1 MIFVGLTI
9 LNHRKY
15 VEDRDRFEEEDSPL
29 YFTFGSLNMI
39 VSHCSMKC
47 IHNFYYSQDGIGSM
61 LCEMFAH
68 IMLVFSRITLITIL
82 IAFAFGWQVI
92 YENTL
97 EVKKKIQYIYLFT
110 LFMTAYDDYALSRW
124 IEEHPSDLFHLFNSN
139 IQWTFYFT
147 KFIEYC
153 IFLFALWRSNRVSS
167 KKLNE
172 SLSQIEDDQAS
183 EQRELELQTNISTS
197 IFAIRKGFFKQLF
210 IVGTIFFASTPLSTI
225 ISANYIQE
233 SNQQMF

>member
-39 VSHCSMKC
+39 ASHCSMKC

-110 LFMTAYDDYALSRW
+110 LFMTAYDDYALSAW
-124 IEEHPSDLFHLFNSN
+124 IEAHPSDLFHLFNS
-139 IQWTFYFT
+139 
-147 KFIEYC
+147 
-153 IFLFALWRSNRVSS
+153 
-167 KKLNE
+167 
-172 SLSQIEDDQAS
+172 
-183 EQRELELQTNISTS
+183 S
-197 IFAIRKGFFKQLF
+197 I
-210 IVGTIFFASTPLSTI
+210 
-225 ISANYIQE
+225 
-233 SNQQMF
+233 